1 LHASVA
7 LKIDAA
13 AQIKVRRYSVKEVTE
28 RLGINPALSTPICL
42 AKFQTSRAK
51 MCDLGTDATLCGEAF
66 GGNANLAFNLG
77 GT

>member
-28 RLGINPALSTPICL
+28 RLGI
-42 AKFQTSRAK
+42 
-51 MCDLGTDATLCGEAF
+51 ATQP
-66 GGNANLAFNLG
+66 
-77 GT
+77 